1 MVSGAARLIP
11 RWYVVTVLAALTLVT
26 LALAGT
32 TAAFADDLAGRS
44 MWGLVAATGLLLVA
58 AVSSLARRRRPREPE
73 VTADGTRV
81 FRAPALTV
89 WPLAGA
95 WLALLVTAGIW
106 AHIAFTDFD
115 ALESPGFSLVTIVG
129 AVASLPALVRLLT
142 GRLHRWTLELGPEA
156 LTYRGYGTDLTAA
169 WKDVK
174 GAAIQRRGP
183 AGVRIDLRGDATDPV
198 VPITAFDVPAE
209 QLVEEIVRARRISRR

>member
-1 MVSGAARLIP
+1 MVTGTARLIP
-11 RWYVVTVLAALTLVT
+11 RWYAVTVVTVLTLFTLGLAA
-26 LALAGT
+26 A

-44 MWGLVAATGLLLVA
+44 MWGLVACAALVLVA
-58 AVSSLARRRRPREPE
+58 AVSSLLRPRRRREPE

-89 WPLAGA
+89 WPLVLG
-95 WLALLVTAGIW
+95 WFALLATAAVWGW
-106 AHIAFTDFD
+106 VALTDFD
-115 ALESPGFSLVTIVG
+115 ALESPGFSIVAIVG
-129 AVASLPALVRLLT
+129 ALASLPDLVRLLT

-156 LTYRGYGTDLTAA
+156 VTYRGYRTDATVP

-174 GAAIQRRGP
+174 GAAVQERGP
-183 AGVRIDLRGDATDPV
+183 AGVRIDLRGGGTDPV

-209 QLVEEIVRARRISRR
+209 QLVDEIVRARKGARR